1 MDFFYALYIAI
12 CGTSLILS
20 LLLVTIH
27 LNAKEYKNIS
37 FKLILH
43 LLLSY
48 YIISY
53 NRCIL
58 VSVGGL
64 LSLLKY
70 MNEKVICEI
79 SNGLIVVFLTSAITW
94 MAFIN
99 FILATNKRIK
109 LKTAI
114 IVNFILFSNQKLVY
128 DVFLIFITNRNLFC
142 RGTII

>member
-12 CGTSLILS
+12 CGTSLSLS

-70 MNEKVICEI
+70 LNEKVVCEI

-109 LKTAI
+109 LKTSI
-114 IVNFILFSNQKLVY
+114 IVNFIF
-128 DVFLIFITNRNLFC
+128 IF
-142 RGTII
+142 